1 MISIRLLKKRC
12 VSLSVVLVCV
22 SLIGCGDDSSKTTGS
37 TTGSTQNSQVQ
48 QTGGGDNSEK
58 TTAQTTDLQASNL
71 QNNGQTTD
79 SNMNPVSNSTAFVS
93 TDYTLTDM
101 TLSTLLR
108 SVQLS
113 VQANERLNKQQR
125 QCVKDI
131 DINFARQPVQQFFN
145 RKFSPD
151 ELAELNKFYKSRT
164 AINYTNYGRD
174 QLLISSGLTVKKMS
188 KRPTK
193 SQLKKITEFAN
204 SPLGI
209 KYKQVSQQTGN
220 DSLSAIVKPLLKQE
234 LVKCGVQ

>member
-1 MISIRLLKKRC
+1 MFSIKLPKKRC
-12 VSLSVVLVCV
+12 VSLSIALVCV
-22 SLIGCGDDSSKTTGS
+22 SLIGCGDDSSKATNS

-48 QTGGGDNSEK
+48 QSGGANSEK
-58 TTAQTTDLQASNL
+58 NTAQTTDLQTSNI
-71 QNNGQTTD
+71 QNNGQSTD
-79 SNMNPVSNSTAFVS
+79 SNINPVSNSTALAN

-108 SVQLS
+108 LVQLS
-113 VQANERLNKQQR
+113 VQADEHLNKQQR

-151 ELAELNKFYKSRT
+151 EMAELNKFYKSRT

-209 KYKQVSQQTGN
+209 KYKQVSQQTGD

-234 LVKCGVQ
+234 LTECGVQ